1 MEFIKNTWFVG
12 ISTGIISG
20 VLVFFFT
27 NWIMKKKGKEDY
39 FKQVAMAN
47 QNVISAL
54 KPYIAERGLPEV
66 EMFRALIASTA
77 RKYSVKAYDMYTIS
91 MFCEE
96 LIREIISD
104 VYVSSDKKKEYTD
117 ILITYKKDVDKE
129 NLQEKT
135 DGTNTVDYSAKLRK
149 RIAGYM
155 SVLTSITTIILTII
169 LQRVENTYPSFNDF
183 LETDPFRLLAAA
195 TPIIIIVCV
204 GVWEI
209 IKKD

>member
-39 FKQVAMAN
+39 FKQVAMTN

-195 TPIIIIVCV
+195 TPIIIVCV